1 MTGTLKPQ
9 TAAAE
14 GGVDFFLDGV
24 VAVPHPVPIIDSLRE
39 NGSVAGEELR
49 LLRANVRALAQERSI
64 EILAV
69 ASALPGEGKSTIALG
84 LAAALAREAGSSVLL
99 IEADMRRPSISKTLS
114 ASPAPGLAEWLNG
127 SLDRIPVRAVKP
139 GNFHL
144 LVAGQEPPERPE
156 NVGSLLMEALLV
168 SARAVYDYVL
178 LDCPPVLAVSDTIL
192 MQDLVDG
199 LLMVVRSRLT
209 PREGVLEALGRLRP
223 DKVIGVVL
231 NDHTEYRSSYR
242 SYAYKSYGMADPD
255 RGSNRPRS
263 PSGKAPEAR
272 RAELPSTEKPSSPGG
287 RQ

>member
-1 MTGTLKPQ
+1 MTATLKPQ

-24 VAVPHPVPIIDSLRE
+24 VAAPHPVPIIDSLRE

-49 LLRANVRALAQERSI
+49 LLRANVRALAQQRSI

-99 IEADMRRPSISKTLS
+99 IEADMRRPSISKTLG

-127 SLDRIPVRAVKP
+127 SLDRIPVRAVQP

-144 LVAGQEPPERPE
+144 LVAGQAPPERPE
-156 NVGSLLMEALLV
+156 SVGSLLMEALLV
-168 SARAVYDYVL
+168 SARATYDYVL

-209 PREGVLEALGRLRP
+209 PREGVLDALGRLRS

-231 NDHTEYRSSYR
+231 NDHNEYRSSYR
-242 SYAYKSYGMADPD
+242 SYAYKSYGMMDPE
-255 RGSNRPRS
+255 RPPKS
-263 PSGKAPEAR
+263 
-272 RAELPSTEKPSSPGG
+272 
-287 RQ
+287 